1 MTSEARLE
9 WLKNRQTGIGGSDV
23 AAILGLSK
31 WKSPLEIYESKTET
45 AEPKEEQS
53 QAAYFG
59 SLLED
64 VVAREFATRTGMK
77 IQRVNSQ
84 LVAGEGSWMIAN
96 IDRAIVQNDIAWR
109 VYVYDEQRQ
118 AETGRQ
124 ISTDA
129 ILECKTASSF
139 MADHWG
145 PSQEAEIVS
154 SKVVTEHKIP
164 LYYETQVQ
172 WYLGVTGCHTCYV
185 AVLLGGQD
193 FRIYEVPR
201 NDAVIKAIQE
211 QCHAF
216 WVNHVF
222 AKVPPEPCTKEEVA
236 KLFPSDNGDMLE
248 ADNAIAADIGEL
260 RNLAGQIKSL
270 QDQVDIVKDRVC
282 AALGGATGFTIAGE
296 KACTYKT
303 QKRTT
308 LDTTR
313 LKKESPDV
321 YQAYAKTSETRVFRL
336 TA

>member
-1 MTSEARLE
+1 MTSAERLE
-9 WLKNRQTGIGGSDV
+9 WLKTRQTGIGGSDV
-23 AAILGLSK
+23 AAILGLNRYRT
-31 WKSPLEIYESKTET
+31 PLDVYNDKTAT
-45 AEPKEEQS
+45 DDPQDEQS

-77 IQRVNSQ
+77 IQRVTRMLRS
-84 LVAGEGSWMIAN
+84 GEGDWMIAN
-96 IDRAIVQNDIAWR
+96 IDRAIVQNDIAGR

-193 FRIYEVPR
+193 FRIYAVKR
-201 NDAVIKAIQE
+201 DDVVIKALQE
-211 QCHAF
+211 QCFTF
-216 WVNHVF
+216 WQ
-222 AKVPPEPCTKEEVA
+222 KVKAGTPPDPTTKEDVA
-236 KLFPSDNGDMLE
+236 KLFERDNGEMVE
-248 ADNAIAADIGEL
+248 ADNTVAADIGEL
-260 RNLAGQIKSL
+260 ITLQAQIKQL
-270 QDQVDIVKDRVC
+270 QDAQDVIKDRVC
-282 AALGGATGFTIAGE
+282 AALGEHQGFTIAGE
-296 KACTYKT
+296 KACTFKT
-303 QKRTT
+303 QTSKR
-308 LDTTR
+308 LDTTALR
-313 LKKESPDV
+313 KADPALCAKFTKES
-321 YQAYAKTSETRVFRL
+321 TTRVFRL
-336 TA
+336 AA